1 MSKTYEK
8 PIGIPSGVT
17 VTVEGSDVSAKGPQG
32 ELTLAVSNPIEVR
45 MDDSRI
51 FLTCLDKSKTSKS
64 LHGLFRSLIANM
76 LEGVSKRFSKT
87 LEIQGVGFKASIQGQ
102 KLAISLGFS
111 KPIEYLVP
119 DGVNVTTEGG
129 TVIVVNGSDKQKV
142 GDVAARIRAFFPA
155 EPFKGKG
162 IRYKGENV
170 RRKAGKT
177 VA

>member
-8 PIGIPSGVT
+8 PIEIPSDVT

-45 MDDSRI
+45 VDAGRI
-51 FLTCLDKSKTSKS
+51 FLTCLDQSKTSKS
-64 LHGLFRSLIANM
+64 FHGLFRSLIANM
-76 LEGVSKRFSKT
+76 LEGVSKGFSKT

-102 KLAISLGFS
+102 KLVISLSFS
-111 KPIEYLVP
+111 KPVEYLVP
-119 DGVNVTTEGG
+119 DGVKVTTEGG
-129 TVIVVNGSDKQKV
+129 TVIVVSGSDKQKV
-142 GDVAARIRAFFPA
+142 GDVTARIRNFFPV

-162 IRYKGENV
+162 IRYKGESV